1 MFASIALSLAL
12 LSAPAQVE
20 LPSLPDQTV
29 PAEASIPAVEDSE
42 AGDILHHIL
51 DERVLKV
58 PGLGYVQL
66 PEAGTWQVGPIDMT
80 PTKYVV
86 FMWLTAALV
95 LLLLIPAAQSAKRAR
110 EQGGAPKGGHNAIEA
125 MVLFFR
131 DQVVMPNIGHGG
143 ERFVPFVL
151 TLFFFILI
159 ANLLGLVPYG
169 GSVTANISVT
179 AALALM
185 SLVVIE
191 FAGIQAQGAHY
202 LNTIF
207 YWNKELG
214 PVMRVLML
222 LIMTPVEILG
232 KLAKPFAL
240 AIRLMANMTAGKI
253 VLYAVVGLVFVFG
266 SYAIAIAPI
275 AMAVALTFLKIFVAF
290 LQAYVFA
297 LLTSVFI
304 GLIRHA
310 H

>member
-1 MFASIALSLAL
+1 MFAPIALALTLLLAQEGV
-12 LSAPAQVE
+12 PPQPT
-20 LPSLPDQTV
+20 PSPLTV
-29 PAEASIPAVEDSE
+29 PAEASIPAVEE
-42 AGDILHHIL
+42 TAAGEIMHHIL
-51 DERVLKV
+51 DERLIKT
-58 PGLGYVQL
+58 PFGYVGL
-66 PEAGTWQVGPIDMT
+66 PPAGTWMVGPVDMT

-86 FMWLTAALV
+86 FMWLTGVLV
-95 LLLLIPAAQSAKRAR
+95 LALLIPAGQAAKRR
-110 EQGGAPKGGHNAIEA
+110 RQEGGPPRGGHNAIEA

-143 ERFVPFVL
+143 ERFAPFVL

-169 GSVTANISVT
+169 ASVTANVSVT

-185 SLVVIE
+185 TFVVIE
-191 FAGIQAQGAHY
+191 YAGIRAQGIHY

-207 YWNKELG
+207 YWNKEL
-214 PVMRVLML
+214 PLPMRMIMFV
-222 LIMTPVEILG
+222 IMTPVEILG

-253 VLYAVVGLVFVFG
+253 VLYAVIGLVFVFG
-266 SYAIAIAPI
+266 SWAVAVAPI
-275 AMAVALTFLKIFVAF
+275 AMAVALTFLKIFVGF

-297 LLTSVFI
+297 LLASVFI

>member
-1 MFASIALSLAL
+1 MFASLAFVVALAGAL
-12 LSAPAQVE
+12 QVQ
-20 LPSLPDQTV
+20 LPTPPDQTV
-29 PAEASIPAVEDSE
+29 PPEASIPAIEQE
-42 AGDILHHIL
+42 PAGDILHHIL

-58 PGLGYVQL
+58 PGVGYLDL
-66 PEAGTWQVGPIDMT
+66 PPAGTWMLGPIDMT

-86 FMWLTAALV
+86 FIWITALLV
-95 LLLLIPAAQSAKRAR
+95 LLLLIPAAQAAKRRRA
-110 EQGGAPKGGHNAIEA
+110 EGGAPRGGHNAVEA

-143 ERFVPFVL
+143 ERFVPFVI
-151 TLFFFILI
+151 TLFFFILT

-191 FAGIQAQGAHY
+191 FAGIQAQGMHY

-207 YWNKELG
+207 YWNKDLG
-214 PVMRVLML
+214 LPMRIIML

-232 KLAKPFAL
+232 KIAKPFAL
-240 AIRLMANMTAGKI
+240 AVRLMANMTAGKI
-253 VLYAVVGLVFVFG
+253 VLYAVIGLVFVFG
-266 SYAIAIAPI
+266 SLWVAAAPI

-290 LQAYVFA
+290 LQAYVFS

>member
-1 MFASIALSLAL
+1 MLTTLAL
-12 LSAPAQVE
+12 ARAPVAAPQQQ
-20 LPSLPDQTV
+20 PGAAPDQTI
-29 PAEASIPAVEDSE
+29 PAEASIPAVEESE
-42 AGDILHHIL
+42 AFDILHHIL
-51 DERVLKV
+51 DERVIKT
-58 PGLGYVQL
+58 PFGYLQL
-66 PEAGTWQVGPIDMT
+66 PEPGSWMLGPIDIT

-86 FMWLTAALV
+86 FIWITGLLT
-95 LLLLIPAAQSAKRAR
+95 LLLLLWAGRSAKRAR
-110 EQGGAPKGGHNAIEA
+110 EDSPRGGYNALEA

-143 ERFVPFVL
+143 ERFVPFVV
-151 TLFFFILI
+151 TIFFFILI

-169 GSVTANISVT
+169 GSATANISVT

-185 SLVVIE
+185 SLAVIE
-191 FAGIQAQGAHY
+191 FAGMRAQGLHY

-207 YWNKELG
+207 YWNKEL
-214 PVMRVLML
+214 PFAMRVIML

-253 VLYAVVGLVFVFG
+253 VLYAVIGLVFVFG
-266 SYAIAIAPI
+266 SWAFAVAPV